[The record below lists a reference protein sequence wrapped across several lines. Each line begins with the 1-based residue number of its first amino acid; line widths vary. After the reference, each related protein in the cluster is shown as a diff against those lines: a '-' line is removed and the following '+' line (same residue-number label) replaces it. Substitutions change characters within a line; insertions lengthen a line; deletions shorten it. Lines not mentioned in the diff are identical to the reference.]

1 MNEYHAALTALTAFP
16 AELRTL
22 VAGISDDYA
31 QRMPAPN
38 EWSVVEIIGH
48 LIDIDPLQIDRIDR
62 ILAEE
67 RPQFVRFDPDA
78 AVTAAGYGRRT
89 LADVVAAFTD
99 LRRATVDGLSTIAT
113 DELSRVGV
121 RYTGQEVT
129 LGQLLTS
136 FAAHDQTHAQQIR
149 AILAPKG

>member
-16 AELRTL
+16 SELGTL
-22 VAGISDDYA
+22 VAGISDDDA

-62 ILAEE
+62 MLAEE
-67 RPQFVRFDPDA
+67 RPHFVRFDPDA
-78 AVTAAGYGRRT
+78 AVTAAGYGRRALT
-89 LADVVAAFTD
+89 DVLAAFTD
-99 LRRATVDGLSTIAT
+99 VRRATVDGLSTIAP

-129 LGQLLTS
+129 LGQLLTA

>member
-1 MNEYHAALTALTAFP
+1 MQHYRSALAALTAFP
-16 AELRTL
+16 EELRTL
-22 VAGISDDYA
+22 VAHLSEDQAHRI
-31 QRMPAPN
+31 PAPN

-78 AVTAAGYGRRT
+78 AVTVAGYARRT
-89 LADVVAAFTD
+89 LADVLTAFTD
-99 LRRATVDGLSTIAT
+99 LRRATVDGLSTIAP

-121 RYTGQEVT
+121 RYNGQEVT
-129 LGQLLTS
+129 LGELLTS
-136 FAAHDQTHAQQIR
+136 FATHDQTHLQQIR
-149 AILAPKG
+149 AALSPQK

>member
-22 VAGISDDYA
+22 VAGISDDDA

-67 RPQFVRFDPDA
+67 RSQFVRFDPDA

>member
-22 VAGISDDYA
+22 VAGISDDDA
-31 QRMPAPN
+31 QRMPSPN
-38 EWSVVEIIGH
+38 EWSVVEVIGH
-48 LIDIDPLQIDRIDR
+48 LIDIDPLQIVRIDR

-67 RPQFVRFDPDA
+67 RPHFARFDPDA

-89 LADVVAAFTD
+89 LADVLAAFTD
-99 LRRATVDGLSTIAT
+99 LRRATVDGLSTIAP

-129 LGQLLTS
+129 LAQLLTA

>member
-1 MNEYHAALTALTAFP
+1 MQEYRSAFAALTAFP
-16 AELRTL
+16 DELRAL
-22 VAGISDDYA
+22 VAHLSEDDA
-31 QRMPAPN
+31 HRVPAPN

-48 LIDIDPLQIDRIDR
+48 LIDIDPLQIERIDR

-67 RPQFVRFDPDA
+67 RPHFVRFDPDA

-89 LADVVAAFTD
+89 LADVLAAFTD
-99 LRRATVDGLSTIAT
+99 LRRATVDGLSTIAP

-149 AILAPKG
+149 AILTSKG

>member
-1 MNEYHAALTALTAFP
+1 MQNYRSALAALTAFP

-22 VAGISDDYA
+22 VAGISDDDA

-67 RPQFVRFDPDA
+67 RPQFIRFDPNA
-78 AVTAAGYGRRT
+78 AVVAAGYARRS
-89 LADVVAAFTD
+89 LDDVLAAFIA
-99 LRRATVDGLSTIAT
+99 LRQATVDGLSTIEP
-113 DELSRVGV
+113 DELDRVGV
-121 RYTGQEVT
+121 RYTGEVVT
-129 LGQLLTS
+129 LRALIVS
-136 FAAHDQTHAQQIR
+136 FAAHDQTHATQIR
-149 AILAPKG
+149 AALSAGS